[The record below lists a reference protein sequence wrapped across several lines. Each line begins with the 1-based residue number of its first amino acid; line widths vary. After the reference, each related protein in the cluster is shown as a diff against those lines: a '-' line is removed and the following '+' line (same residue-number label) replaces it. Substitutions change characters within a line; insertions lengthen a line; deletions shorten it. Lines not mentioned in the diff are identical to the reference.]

1 MSKYLTSK
9 KSLLAFSILS
19 GLISANV
26 MAAGSTPLAVKSG
39 DTITNE
45 SMAAILGADASVV
58 GNYRLALGAD
68 LFGNPVNR
76 ILVASDGSS
85 IIDGLTLGSKDEK
98 YKNFVYVSAP
108 VSGGNAGFKNSEIYG
123 SLLYYTYGSG
133 KGDLTLDSSS
143 INNGTLTLTGDPT
156 KQAISDV
163 FVKNSTFNYSGGTA
177 INLYDTN
184 FSDTLNKANLYLTN
198 SKVNANDFLVSGV
211 GSTVGALVAGDTG
224 ERNNTV
230 NVKDSLLKGNVSVS
244 SSQNRLNT
252 LSVNLSGSTLNGNAA
267 VSLVGDSV
275 AIGSASS
282 TINLV
287 FKDNSVWSGK
297 TLSNKGGASAALSNV
312 LSINATLD
320 TGSQWNVTGDS
331 ALTSLKL
338 QNGGALNLSGNKVT
352 TSSLSQDVGAAAG
365 YINVGDIVGNE
376 SNGNLLV
383 NGTANGHYH
392 ILAKSSGKN
401 PLSGDIDGYA
411 AMGND
416 KLPTQVVTYLA
427 KSADGKDVSSATFDG
442 AAEFGTYKYNTV
454 VLPDASGQSHV
465 QFQNS
470 GELSNSAST
479 ALSLAAAPRDIAY
492 QQSETLSK
500 RLDASRR
507 SGDEGGVWASY
518 FGGKSR
524 ADLKSGAGY
533 DMDTNGFMLGVDT
546 GFKVDNGSW
555 LAGVA
560 FSSGSSDMTSLNSR
574 ADIDSYGAQGY
585 VSRRFD
591 NGIFVDTG
599 VQFSHFT
606 ESGKVSML
614 DGQHAQA
621 DTGTN
626 GYGLNVKLG
635 YDYRNASGFFAEPY
649 VKATAMTFDGMNY
662 RLSNGMTVNSAGM
675 NSLQGELG
683 VNAGY
688 TFDLPQKGAFVKPYI
703 NLAGVNEFANGN
715 KVTLNETDTLNNSV
729 DGAGV
734 RVGAGVQMQM
744 TQNLGGYVSVDYM
757 NADKTERPWDAVV
770 GVSYTW

>member
-19 GLISANV
+19 GLASANA
-26 MAAGSTPLAVKSG
+26 MAVDTEYQVKSG
-39 DTITNE
+39 DIIGVVSDKAPSNTGHSFVIGANNAPHVAGSDLYLKGDGANPYMISGITLGKLGESQQYIYFHGVSGYTGEVGISDSIINIGGDNLETDRTNADQNYVIRNSTINDAGAHEWASSLYVKGDNNAFTLDGVNVNMVDGVKDD
-45 SMAAILGADASVV
+45 SYLIAVLDNNHIAIKDTIFNFKDSGRNAITFNANGPASVAV
-58 GNYRLALGAD
+58 
-68 LFGNPVNR
+68 
-76 ILVASDGSS
+76 SKSS
-85 IIDGLTLGSKDEK
+85 IDNSKISGDIRS
-98 YKNFVYVSAP
+98 VSAGKAA
-108 VSGGNAGFKNSEIYG
+108 VSGGAAATPYAMQVDLAVNKSVLDSNLIADS
-123 SLLYYTYGSG
+123 S
-133 KGDLTLDSSS
+133 GDLSKIANST
-143 INNGTLTLTGDPT
+143 INANLSESTLTGNTFLKGP
-156 KQAISDV
+156 
-163 FVKNSTFNYSGGTA
+163 NSF
-177 INLYDTN
+177 INLSLDN
-184 FSDTLNKANLYLTN
+184 N
-198 SKVNANDFLVSGV
+198 SKW
-211 GSTVGALVAGDTG
+211 
-224 ERNNTV
+224 
-230 NVKDSLLKGNVSVS
+230 NVS
-244 SSQNRLNT
+244 
-252 LSVNLSGSTLNGNAA
+252 
-267 VSLVGDSV
+267 GDSV
-275 AIGSASS
+275 
-282 TINLV
+282 
-287 FKDNSVWSGK
+287 
-297 TLSNKGGASAALSNV
+297 
-312 LSINATLD
+312 
-320 TGSQWNVTGDS
+320 
-331 ALTSLKL
+331 LTSLKL
-338 QNGGALNLSGNKVT
+338 QNGGMLNLSGNKVT
-352 TSSLSQDVGAAAG
+352 TSSLSQDAGAATG
-365 YINVGDIVGNE
+365 YINVGDGA
-376 SNGNLLV
+376 NGNLLV
-383 NGTANGHYH
+383 NGTASGHYH

-411 AMGND
+411 AMGSS
-416 KLPTQVVTYLA
+416 KLPTQVVTYLS
-427 KSADGKDVSSATFDG
+427 KSADGKDVSSATFGG
-442 AAEFGTYKYNTV
+442 AAELGTYKYNAV

-560 FSSGSSDMTSLNSR
+560 FSSGRSDMTSLNNR